1 MTHLT
6 IRISLFLSLILIS
19 SCSSFYVI
27 GEDFDE
33 TKVNSLAIGETTKSE
48 VLQILGEPYDK
59 GQINESTVF
68 IYSYEEN
75 EFPLAGG
82 RRVHI
87 NKNHKSLMIL
97 FDEKNLVKSFT
108 HNIPLS
114 FSNLEVMILHDMMRK
129 RKQNNENY
137 NNY

>member
-1 MTHLT
+1 MTHMT
-6 IRISLFLSLILIS
+6 IKISLLLSLILIS

-33 TKVNSLAIGETTKSE
+33 SKVNSLSIGKTTKSD
-48 VLQILGEPYDK
+48 VLQIFGEPYDK

-75 EFPLAGG
+75 EFPVASG
-82 RRVHI
+82 RRIHI
-87 NKNHKSLMIL
+87 DKEHKSLMIL
-97 FDEKNLVKSFT
+97 FDEKNIVKSFT

-129 RKQNNENY
+129 RQQNSENY